1 MIIRPPPTAPG
12 HMALPAFRSLPWPR
26 PCWPPTRSLPE
37 AGDTSAPTVPMTLVG
52 GGRGMALLSQRREK
66 RSPIRVP
73 VVASAISPTGLPT
86 PPLAPGCLFQPQGKA
101 LTAPRSPA
109 SLKLPFSQML
119 DGGAEPQSSPT
130 SRAGVGEG
138 EAEGLARGAG
148 GPGQAAGRAGSVVET
163 QRALLWGCIS
173 SSCWPSRESWGLCK
187 WKGTQCQTLAAL
199 TPVCAVLSLFSR
211 VRLFATPWTVVRQG
225 YLSRDSPGKNMEWV
239 AIPSSGGYSYP
250 VIELQPLASPASAGG
265 LFTTRPPAKSQT
277 HTHLCLS

>member
-1 MIIRPPPTAPG
+1 
-12 HMALPAFRSLPWPR
+12 
-26 PCWPPTRSLPE
+26 
-37 AGDTSAPTVPMTLVG
+37 
-52 GGRGMALLSQRREK
+52 
-66 RSPIRVP
+66 
-73 VVASAISPTGLPT
+73 
-86 PPLAPGCLFQPQGKA
+86 
-101 LTAPRSPA
+101 
-109 SLKLPFSQML
+109 ML

-163 QRALLWGCIS
+163 QRALLL
-173 SSCWPSRESWGLCK
+173 GLHLVLLL
-187 WKGTQCQTLAAL
+187 TLQGEL
-199 TPVCAVLSLFSR
+199 RVVQMEGDTVSDSPCPCSVCAVLSLFSR

-239 AIPSSGGYSYP
+239 AIPSSGGSSYP
-250 VIELQPLASPASAGG
+250 VIELQPLASPALAGG